1 MLNPEL
7 AATIASLAATAPQR
21 VFSLEQD
28 GRRLWVKRQGLPR
41 LRSSVLMQRALALV
55 FGLAMLKPA
64 HSGRL
69 ADEAAALRHLRQGGW
84 PVPELIGETPDWLV
98 LGDGGASVETLL
110 NAEGDV
116 ARRRALIEACA
127 DLLDRLH
134 TGGEWH
140 GGAQI
145 RNFSWQ
151 NGAPGILDLEDHNLP
166 GMNLAQRQA
175 RDRLLFLYSLNR
187 YDKDPASPL
196 LMPLAA
202 RLVRNASPA
211 VRAEFAKLHGRI
223 GPLIRLAKP
232 IVHKAGRDVRQALAA
247 EAALAA
253 ALTQ

>member
-1 MLNPEL
+1 MLNQEL

-55 FGLAMLKPA
+55 FGLPMLKPA
-64 HSGRL
+64 RSGRL
-69 ADEAAALRHLRQGGW
+69 ADEAAALRHLQEGGW
-84 PVPELIGETPDWLV
+84 PVPELISETPDWLV

-110 NAEGDV
+110 NAEGDT
-116 ARRRALIEACA
+116 AKRRALIEACA

-134 TGGEWH
+134 AGGEWH

-145 RNFSWQ
+145 RNFSWKD
-151 NGAPGILDLEDHNLP
+151 GKPGILDLEDHDLP

-187 YDKDPASPL
+187 YDKNPAAPL

-211 VRAEFAKLHGRI
+211 VRSEIAKLHRRI

-232 IVHKAGRDVRQALAA
+232 FAHKAGRDVRQALAA

-253 ALTQ
+253 ALIQ